1 MKKLTLLLALTLAL
15 SCLLIAC
22 DSADT
27 TTDTTAADTTAQ
39 VTEAPTEEATTEAP
53 TAAPTEEETEAPSTK
68 ITYTVT
74 VKDQNGDV
82 VVGAAVQMCDA
93 DTCKMPTATN
103 EEGVATFNYDPSNY
117 YVTVQEAPEGYTC
130 DPEQKFYFEGDATEL
145 TVVITK
151 N

>member
-1 MKKLTLLLALTLAL
+1 MKKFSLILALLMSL

-22 DSADT
+22 DSST
-27 TTDTTAADTTAQ
+27 VGVDTTAADTTAPI
-39 VTEAPTEEATTEAP
+39 TEAPTEEPTEAP

-68 ITYTVT
+68 VTYTVI

-93 DTCKMPTATN
+93 DTCKMPAATN
-103 EEGVATFNYDPSNY
+103 EEGKAIFNYDPSNY

>member
-1 MKKLTLLLALTLAL
+1 LFVRKGTLYLSAIEVESLQITGKQTRKLCGSAISKSHKLDKVCESIYVLLFIDFLY
-15 SCLLIAC
+15 
-22 DSADT
+22 
-27 TTDTTAADTTAQ
+27 
-39 VTEAPTEEATTEAP
+39 
-53 TAAPTEEETEAPSTK
+53 
-68 ITYTVT
+68 YTVI

-103 EEGVATFNYDPSNY
+103 EEGKAIFNYDPSNY

>member
-1 MKKLTLLLALTLAL
+1 MKKFSLILALLMSL
-15 SCLLIAC
+15 SCLLMAC
-22 DSADT
+22 DSSTVA
-27 TTDTTAADTTAQ
+27 DTTAADTTAQ
-39 VTEAPTEEATTEAP
+39 VTETPTEEATEAP

-68 ITYTVT
+68 VTYTVI

-103 EEGVATFNYDPSNY
+103 EEGKAIFNYDPSNY

>member
-1 MKKLTLLLALTLAL
+1 MKKLTLLLALVLAL

-27 TTDTTAADTTAQ
+27 TTDTTAADTTAPATEEAA
-39 VTEAPTEEATTEAP
+39 TEAPTEEITTEAP
-53 TAAPTEEETEAPSTK
+53 TEAPSTK
-68 ITYTVT
+68 ITYTVI

-82 VVGAAVQMCDA
+82 VAGAAVQMCDA

-103 EEGVATFNYDPSNY
+103 EEGVATFNYDPSSY

-145 TVVITK
+145 TVTITK

>member
-1 MKKLTLLLALTLAL
+1 MKKFSLILALLMSL
-15 SCLLIAC
+15 SCLLMAC
-22 DSADT
+22 DSST
-27 TTDTTAADTTAQ
+27 VGVDTTAADTTAPI
-39 VTEAPTEEATTEAP
+39 TETPTEEATEAP
-53 TAAPTEEETEAPSTK
+53 TASPTEEETEAPSTK
-68 ITYTVT
+68 VTYTVI

-103 EEGVATFNYDPSNY
+103 EEGKAIFNYDPSNY

>member
-1 MKKLTLLLALTLAL
+1 MKKIALLLALVLAL

-27 TTDTTAADTTAQ
+27 TTDTTAADTTAP
-39 VTEAPTEEATTEAP
+39 ATEEATTEAP
-53 TAAPTEEETEAPSTK
+53 TEEITTEAPTEAPSTK
-68 ITYTVT
+68 ITYTVI

-82 VVGAAVQMCDA
+82 VAGAAVQMCDA

-103 EEGVATFNYDPSNY
+103 EEGVATFNYDPSSY

-145 TVVITK
+145 TVTITK